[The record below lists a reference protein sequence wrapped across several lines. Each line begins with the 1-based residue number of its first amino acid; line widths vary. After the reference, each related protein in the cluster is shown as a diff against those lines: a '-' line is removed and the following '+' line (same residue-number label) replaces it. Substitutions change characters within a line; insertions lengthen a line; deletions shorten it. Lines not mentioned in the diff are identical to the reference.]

1 MEKAKARIAELRPE
15 GSDWDEAALTLTL
28 PADFDP
34 VVFKALRDDP
44 DTDLQYLRNLTA
56 YERFDAPGVTLV
68 YHLTSLAKN
77 YTITIYVPLDEDKLV
92 ANSIVSVFDS
102 ANWQEREVYDMFG
115 VLFDGHPDLRRILLD
130 DTCEFF
136 PLRKSFILDPAI
148 NVGNMKDHEEAMIAQ
163 ATGAP
168 DKREKAA
175 AARAA
180 REKAKADSTEG
191 GAE

>member
-1 MEKAKARIAELRPE
+1 MKPE
-15 GSDWDEAALTLTL
+15 GAVWDDATLTLTL

-34 VVFKALRDDP
+34 ITFKALRDDP
-44 DTDLQYLRNLTA
+44 DTDLKYLRNMTA
-56 YERFDAPGVTLV
+56 YERLDAAGVTLV
-68 YHLTSLAKN
+68 YHLTSLKHN
-77 YTITIYVPLDEDKLV
+77 HTIAVFIPLDEDKLT

-102 ANWQEREVYDMFG
+102 ANWQEREVYDMYG

-148 NVGNMKDHEEAMIAQ
+148 NVGNMKDHEEAMLAQ
-163 ATGAP
+163 LTGAP
-168 DKREKAA
+168 DKKEKAA

-180 REKAKADSTEG
+180 REKAKASESEG